1 VASIVE
7 PRVLGYEEARERVL
21 DGVRPMPGEIV
32 PLAEARGRALRESIR
47 APHPL
52 PPFRN
57 SSMDGYATRS
67 DDLAGA
73 SRERPV
79 ELPVVEVLPAGR
91 IASRALRAR
100 EAMRIMTGAA
110 LPEGADAVVPFEDSE
125 RIGGPGEGA
134 PPGHPDPLER
144 ARFVRPMRP
153 GENVREA
160 GADLAAGDLAL
171 EEGRDL
177 SPHDLALL
185 AGLGVA
191 RLRVGPRPRA
201 AIVSTGDELL
211 PIEEPLR
218 PGTIRDSNLPLL
230 TALLEEAG
238 CEVVSAVRVPDNP
251 ARVAARIREGLG
263 EADVVLS
270 IGGVSAGDFDPVK
283 TGLGELSEIELWRV
297 AMKPGR
303 PQAFGRPG
311 GRLFFGLPG
320 NPASVAC
327 VFEALVRP
335 ALRRLQ
341 GFASLDRPRIRVRA
355 AEAIESRAGRT
366 DFVRAVLEQRS
377 DAWWATPAGAQI
389 SGHLTPQARAHAL
402 LIVPE
407 PVTRLA
413 PGDPADALV
422 LRWPEPGPA

>member
-91 IASRALRAR
+91 VASRALRAR

-160 GADLAAGDLAL
+160 GADLAAGLD
-171 EEGRDL
+171 R
-177 SPHDLALL
+177 H
-185 AGLGVA
+185 
-191 RLRVGPRPRA
+191 RRA
-201 AIVSTGDELL
+201 AL
-211 PIEEPLR
+211 P
-218 PGTIRDSNLPLL
+218 
-230 TALLEEAG
+230 
-238 CEVVSAVRVPDNP
+238 V
-251 ARVAARIREGLG
+251 
-263 EADVVLS
+263 
-270 IGGVSAGDFDPVK
+270 
-283 TGLGELSEIELWRV
+283 
-297 AMKPGR
+297 
-303 PQAFGRPG
+303 
-311 GRLFFGLPG
+311 
-320 NPASVAC
+320 
-327 VFEALVRP
+327 
-335 ALRRLQ
+335 
-341 GFASLDRPRIRVRA
+341 
-355 AEAIESRAGRT
+355 
-366 DFVRAVLEQRS
+366 
-377 DAWWATPAGAQI
+377 GAQ
-389 SGHLTPQARAHAL
+389 R
-402 LIVPE
+402 
-407 PVTRLA
+407 R
-413 PGDPADALV
+413 
-422 LRWPEPGPA
+422 